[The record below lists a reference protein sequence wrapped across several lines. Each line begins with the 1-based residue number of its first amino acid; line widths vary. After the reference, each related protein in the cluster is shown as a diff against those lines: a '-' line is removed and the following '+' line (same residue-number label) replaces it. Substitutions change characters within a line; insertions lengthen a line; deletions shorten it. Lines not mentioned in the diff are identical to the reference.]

1 MYHIVRRKNEYP
13 NLYNIVRRKNATVT
27 DIFRTHPLNIS
38 FRRSLV
44 AENLNSWNHLVLR
57 LAHIHLRE
65 QADIF
70 RWSFKYGQFTINSMY
85 QVLLDLEIAPHNSYL
100 WKIKSPLKI
109 KVFLWLL
116 YRVAILTKDNL
127 VKRNWHEN
135 EMCSFCNNKEII
147 QHLFFDCA
155 LAKFVWRVVYLVA
168 GLPPPNNI
176 RHMFGSWV
184 CNMNKNDRH
193 IFLVGVGT
201 MLCAIWLSCN
211 DAVFDKIPISS
222 SMQVIFRGMHW
233 TRTCATFQK
242 EVQMKTLQIACRMI
256 ESPTMEIFATH
267 GWWSINKLSY

>member
-27 DIFRTHPLNIS
+27 DIFRTRPLNIS

-135 EMCSFCNNKEII
+135 EMCSFCNNKETI

-193 IFLVGVGT
+193 IFLVGVGA

-211 DAVFDKIPISS
+211 DVVFDKIPISS
-222 SMQVIFRGMHW
+222 SIQVIFRGMHW

>member
-27 DIFRTHPLNIS
+27 DIFRTRPLNIS

-135 EMCSFCNNKEII
+135 EMCSFCNNKETI

-211 DAVFDKIPISS
+211 DVVFDKIPISS

>member
-27 DIFRTHPLNIS
+27 DIFRTRPLNIS

-135 EMCSFCNNKEII
+135 EMCSFCNNKETI

-155 LAKFVWRVVYLVA
+155 FAKFVWRVVYLVA

-211 DAVFDKIPISS
+211 DVVFDKIPISS